1 MQTEDGLLKVF
12 SVGLVLSTVFT
23 AATLALATPLTWA
36 QYGLFGAY
44 DPRQQETLW
53 NEAIYL
59 QSSGQHSEAIE
70 KLKRAA
76 HLSRINDGLNAKS
89 QLPYLRAEIVSH
101 RALEQLAIADER
113 QAYMSRIETTTIPS
127 GPEKVEAL
135 LAQAEWHQ
143 YALLHDID
151 EEEETTARMTKAW
164 NFYRRALNESI
175 ATYGEESE
183 ALIPAL
189 EGMVRAQYLLAS
201 HRGIGAAMPG
211 KMNRDATNYA
221 AGKAFF
227 KRGLSVLVA
236 MQQLNRDSL
245 GVSRE
250 IQAEDL
256 LRMGDWAWWTGNRMN
271 AISFYQD
278 ALALANGK
286 NLAESEETPSATEE
300 AVLDKTREE
309 LAGDAETTLPSNAP
323 KTEIPNGE
331 LGDTIAQ
338 IESTTIAD
346 VQQDLP
352 EAAKLSDPVVEA
364 SKDDAGQS
372 EAAMAASSAEPY
384 PAFRILDAP
393 VALPAVPGFDPVL
406 DIKQGEPADS
416 DLVVSF
422 NISATGKAVN
432 LERIQFPVVEGP
444 RGPERVLRRLKKMRF
459 RPVFEDGKPVESETI
474 TWVFEPKYWAMPGS
488 VTTEAST

>member
-1 MQTEDGLLKVF
+1 MKVF
-12 SVGLVLSTVFT
+12 STGLALSTALTV
-23 AATLALATPLTWA
+23 ATLTLTAPMTWA
-36 QYGLFGAY
+36 QDGLFGAY

-89 QLPYLRAEIVSH
+89 QLPYLRAEIASH
-101 RALEQLAIADER
+101 RALEQLAMADER
-113 QAYMSRIETTTIPS
+113 QAYLSRIESTTIPS

-143 YALLHDID
+143 YALLQDID
-151 EEEETTARMTKAW
+151 EEEETTARMGKAW

-175 ATYGEESE
+175 ATYGEESA

-211 KMNRDATNYA
+211 KMDRDATNYA
-221 AGKAFF
+221 AGKATFN
-227 KRGLSVLVA
+227 RGLSVFVA

-278 ALALANGK
+278 ALALANGES
-286 NLAESEETPSATEE
+286 LAEGEASPSEENAFETESDDLE
-300 AVLDKTREE
+300 DDT
-309 LAGDAETTLPSNAP
+309 ETTSPSDAL
-323 KTEIPNGE
+323 EAAIPNTEPEGFV
-331 LGDTIAQ
+331 AQ
-338 IESTTIAD
+338 NESTLNVN
-346 VQQDLP
+346 VQQGLS
-352 EAAKLSDPVVEA
+352 EVATLSDPIVEA
-364 SKDDAGQS
+364 TEDDAGQS
-372 EAAMAASSAEPY
+372 ESEMAASSTGPY
-384 PAFRILDAP
+384 PAFRILDIP

-406 DIKQGEPADS
+406 DIKQGEPAEG

-432 LERIQFPVVEGP
+432 LERIQFPVVEGT

-459 RPVFEDGKPVESETI
+459 RPVFEEGKPVESERI
-474 TWVFEPKYWAMPGS
+474 TWVFEPKHWAMPRS

>member
-1 MQTEDGLLKVF
+1 MKVF
-12 SVGLVLSTVFT
+12 STGLALSTALTV
-23 AATLALATPLTWA
+23 ATLTLTAPMTWA
-36 QYGLFGAY
+36 QDSLFGAY

-59 QSSGQHSEAIE
+59 QSSGEHSEAIE

-76 HLSRINDGLNAKS
+76 HLSRISDGLNAKS

-101 RALEQLAIADER
+101 RALEQLAMADER
-113 QAYMSRIETTTIPS
+113 QAYLSRIESTTIPS

-143 YALLHDID
+143 YALLQDID
-151 EEEETTARMTKAW
+151 EEEETTARMGKAW

-211 KMNRDATNYA
+211 KMDRDATNYA
-221 AGKAFF
+221 AGKVTF

-278 ALALANGK
+278 ALALANGET
-286 NLAESEETPSATEE
+286 LAESQETPSTSKETLDTATN
-300 AVLDKTREE
+300 E
-309 LAGDAETTLPSNAP
+309 LEGDAETTTPSDAPEPNVLNA
-323 KTEIPNGE
+323 E
-331 LGDTIAQ
+331 LANTMAED
-338 IESTTIAD
+338 ESTTIAD
-346 VQQDLP
+346 VQQELT
-352 EAAKLSDPVVEA
+352 EAEKLSDPVAGAPEEDAEQPEA
-364 SKDDAGQS
+364 DMS
-372 EAAMAASSAEPY
+372 ASSTETY
-384 PAFRILDAP
+384 PSFRILDSP

-416 DLVVSF
+416 DLIVSF
-422 NISATGKAVN
+422 SISATGKVVN
-432 LERIQFPVVEGP
+432 LERIQFPVVDGT

-488 VTTEAST
+488 LTTAAST

>member
-1 MQTEDGLLKVF
+1 MKVF
-12 SVGLVLSTVFT
+12 STGLALSTALTV
-23 AATLALATPLTWA
+23 ATLTLTAPMTWA
-36 QYGLFGAY
+36 QDGLFGAY
-44 DPRQQETLW
+44 DPRQQEDLW

-101 RALEQLAIADER
+101 RALEQLAMADER
-113 QAYMSRIETTTIPS
+113 QAYLSRIESTTIPS

-143 YALLHDID
+143 YALLQNID
-151 EEEETTARMTKAW
+151 EEEETTARMGKAW

-189 EGMVRAQYLLAS
+189 EGMVRAQYLLAG

-211 KMNRDATNYA
+211 KMDRDATNYA
-221 AGKAFF
+221 AGKATF

-271 AISFYQD
+271 AISFYQE
-278 ALALANGK
+278 ALSLANGE
-286 NLAESEETPSATEE
+286 NLAESEASASEE
-300 AVLDKTREE
+300 NALDTANDE
-309 LAGDAETTLPSNAP
+309 LEIDAESTPTSDAP
-323 KTEIPNGE
+323 ETEISNTEPTGTIGPN
-331 LGDTIAQ
+331 
-338 IESTTIAD
+338 ESTLNAD
-346 VQQDLP
+346 VQKGLP
-352 EAAKLSDPVVEA
+352 EVAKLQDPVVEA
-364 SKDDAGQS
+364 LEDDAGQPES
-372 EAAMAASSAEPY
+372 EMAASSTEPY
-384 PAFRILDAP
+384 PAFRILDIP

-406 DIKQGEPADS
+406 DIKQGEPAEG

-432 LERIQFPVVEGP
+432 LERIQFPLVEGT

-474 TWVFEPKYWAMPGS
+474 TWVFEPKHWAMPGS
-488 VTTEAST
+488 VATEAST

>member
-1 MQTEDGLLKVF
+1 MKVF
-12 SVGLVLSTVFT
+12 STGLALSTALT
-23 AATLALATPLTWA
+23 LATLTLTAPMTLA
-36 QYGLFGAY
+36 QDGLFGAY

-101 RALEQLAIADER
+101 RALEQLAMADER
-113 QAYMSRIETTTIPS
+113 QAYLSRIESTTIPS

-143 YALLHDID
+143 YALLQNID
-151 EEEETTARMTKAW
+151 EEEETTARMGKAW

-189 EGMVRAQYLLAS
+189 EGMVRAQYLLAG

-211 KMNRDATNYA
+211 KMDRDATNYA
-221 AGKAFF
+221 AGKATF

-271 AISFYQD
+271 AISFYQE
-278 ALALANGK
+278 ALSLANGET
-286 NLAESEETPSATEE
+286 LADSEASASEENA
-300 AVLDKTREE
+300 LDTASDKLEI
-309 LAGDAETTLPSNAP
+309 DAETTPASDAPETEISNTEPAGTIAP
-323 KTEIPNGE
+323 KEPT
-331 LGDTIAQ
+331 L
-338 IESTTIAD
+338 IAD
-346 VQQDLP
+346 ARQDLS
-352 EAAKLSDPVVEA
+352 EVATLSDSIAEA
-364 SKDDAGQS
+364 PEDDGGQS
-372 EAAMAASSAEPY
+372 ESEMAASSTEPY
-384 PAFRILDAP
+384 PAFRILDIP

-406 DIKQGEPADS
+406 DIKQGEPAEG

-432 LERIQFPVVEGP
+432 LERIQFPVVEGT

-459 RPVFEDGKPVESETI
+459 RPVFQDGKPVESETI
-474 TWVFEPKYWAMPGS
+474 TWVFEPKHWAMPGA

>member
-1 MQTEDGLLKVF
+1 MKVF
-12 SVGLVLSTVFT
+12 STGLALSTALTV
-23 AATLALATPLTWA
+23 ATLALTAPMTWA
-36 QYGLFGAY
+36 QDGLFGAY
-44 DPRQQETLW
+44 DPRQQEILW

-101 RALEQLAIADER
+101 RALEQLAMADER
-113 QAYMSRIETTTIPS
+113 QAYLSRIESTTIPS

-143 YALLHDID
+143 YALLQNID
-151 EEEETTARMTKAW
+151 EEEETTARMGKAW

-175 ATYGEESE
+175 ATYGDESE

-189 EGMVRAQYLLAS
+189 EGMVRAQYLLAG

-211 KMNRDATNYA
+211 KMDRDATNYA
-221 AGKAFF
+221 AGKATF

-271 AISFYQD
+271 AISFYQE
-278 ALALANGK
+278 ALSLANGET
-286 NLAESEETPSATEE
+286 LADSEASASEENA
-300 AVLDKTREE
+300 LDTASDKLEI
-309 LAGDAETTLPSNAP
+309 DAETTPASDAPETEISNTEPVGTIAP
-323 KTEIPNGE
+323 KEPT
-331 LGDTIAQ
+331 L
-338 IESTTIAD
+338 IAD
-346 VQQDLP
+346 ARQDLS
-352 EAAKLSDPVVEA
+352 EVATLSDSIAEA
-364 SKDDAGQS
+364 PEDDGGQS
-372 EAAMAASSAEPY
+372 ESEMAASSTEPY
-384 PAFRILDAP
+384 PAFRILDIP

-406 DIKQGEPADS
+406 DIKQGEPAEG

-432 LERIQFPVVEGP
+432 LERIQFPVVEGT

-459 RPVFEDGKPVESETI
+459 RPVFQDGKPVESETI
-474 TWVFEPKYWAMPGS
+474 TWVFEPKHWAMPGA

>member
-1 MQTEDGLLKVF
+1 MKGFSTGLA
-12 SVGLVLSTVFT
+12 LSTALTV
-23 AATLALATPLTWA
+23 ATLTLTAPMTWA
-36 QYGLFGAY
+36 QDGLFGAY
-44 DPRQQETLW
+44 DPRQQEDLW

-101 RALEQLAIADER
+101 RALEQLAMADER
-113 QAYMSRIETTTIPS
+113 QAYLSRIESTTIPS

-143 YALLHDID
+143 YALLQNID
-151 EEEETTARMTKAW
+151 EEEETTARMGKAW

-189 EGMVRAQYLLAS
+189 EGMVRAQYLLAG

-211 KMNRDATNYA
+211 KMDRDATNYA
-221 AGKAFF
+221 AGKATF

-271 AISFYQD
+271 AISFYQE
-278 ALALANGK
+278 ALSLANGE
-286 NLAESEETPSATEE
+286 NLAESEASASEE
-300 AVLDKTREE
+300 NALDTANDE
-309 LAGDAETTLPSNAP
+309 LEIDAESTPTSDAP
-323 KTEIPNGE
+323 ETEIANTEPAG
-331 LGDTIAQ
+331 TIAPTV
-338 IESTTIAD
+338 STLNAD
-346 VQQDLP
+346 VQKGLP
-352 EAAKLSDPVVEA
+352 EVAKLQDPVVEA
-364 SKDDAGQS
+364 LEDDAGQPES
-372 EAAMAASSAEPY
+372 EMAASSTEPY
-384 PAFRILDAP
+384 PAFRILDIP

-406 DIKQGEPADS
+406 DIKQGEPAEG

-432 LERIQFPVVEGP
+432 LERIQFPLVEGT

-474 TWVFEPKYWAMPGS
+474 TWVFEPKHWAMPGS
-488 VTTEAST
+488 VATEAST

>member
-1 MQTEDGLLKVF
+1 MKVF
-12 SVGLVLSTVFT
+12 STGLALSTALTV
-23 AATLALATPLTWA
+23 ATLTLTAPMTWA
-36 QYGLFGAY
+36 QDGLFGAY
-44 DPRQQETLW
+44 DPRQQEDLW

-101 RALEQLAIADER
+101 RALEQLAMADER
-113 QAYMSRIETTTIPS
+113 QAYLSRIESTTIPS

-143 YALLHDID
+143 YALLQNID
-151 EEEETTARMTKAW
+151 EEEETTARMGKAW

-189 EGMVRAQYLLAS
+189 EGMVRAQYLLAG

-211 KMNRDATNYA
+211 KMDRDATNYA
-221 AGKAFF
+221 AGKATF

-271 AISFYQD
+271 AISFYQE
-278 ALALANGK
+278 ALSLANGE
-286 NLAESEETPSATEE
+286 NLAESEASASEE
-300 AVLDKTREE
+300 NALDT
-309 LAGDAETTLPSNAP
+309 A
-323 KTEIPNGE
+323 NGE
-331 LGDTIAQ
+331 LEIDAESTPTSDAPETEISNTEPTGTIAPN
-338 IESTTIAD
+338 ESTLNAN
-346 VQQDLP
+346 VQKGLS
-352 EAAKLSDPVVEA
+352 EVAKLQDPVVEA
-364 SKDDAGQS
+364 LEDDDGQS
-372 EAAMAASSAEPY
+372 ESEIAASSTEPY
-384 PAFRILDAP
+384 PAFRILDIP

-406 DIKQGEPADS
+406 DIKQGEPAEG

-432 LERIQFPVVEGP
+432 LERIQFPVVEGT

-474 TWVFEPKYWAMPGS
+474 TWVFEPKHWAMPGS
-488 VTTEAST
+488 VATEAST

>member
-1 MQTEDGLLKVF
+1 MKVF
-12 SVGLVLSTVFT
+12 STGLALSTALTV
-23 AATLALATPLTWA
+23 ATLTLTAPMTWA
-36 QYGLFGAY
+36 QDGLFGAY

-101 RALEQLAIADER
+101 RALEQLAMADER
-113 QAYMSRIETTTIPS
+113 QAYLSRIESTTIPS

-143 YALLHDID
+143 YALLQNID
-151 EEEETTARMTKAW
+151 EEEETTARMGKAW

-189 EGMVRAQYLLAS
+189 EGMVRAQYLLAG

-211 KMNRDATNYA
+211 KMDRDATNYA
-221 AGKAFF
+221 AGKATF

-278 ALALANGK
+278 ALALANGET
-286 NLAESEETPSATEE
+286 LAESEASASEE
-300 AVLDKTREE
+300 NALDTANDKLEI
-309 LAGDAETTLPSNAP
+309 DAETTPASDAP
-323 KTEIPNGE
+323 ETEISNTEPAG
-331 LGDTIAQ
+331 TIAPN
-338 IESTTIAD
+338 EPTLIAD
-346 VQQDLP
+346 ARQDLS
-352 EAAKLSDPVVEA
+352 EVATLSDSIAEA
-364 SKDDAGQS
+364 PEDDGGQS
-372 EAAMAASSAEPY
+372 ESEMAASSTEPY
-384 PAFRILDAP
+384 PAFRILDIP

-406 DIKQGEPADS
+406 DIKQGEPAEG

-432 LERIQFPVVEGP
+432 LERIQFPVVEGT

-474 TWVFEPKYWAMPGS
+474 TWVFEPKHWAMPGA

>member
-1 MQTEDGLLKVF
+1 VKVF
-12 SVGLVLSTVFT
+12 STGLALSTALTV
-23 AATLALATPLTWA
+23 ATLTLTAPMTWA
-36 QYGLFGAY
+36 QDGLFGAY

-89 QLPYLRAEIVSH
+89 QLPYLRAEIASH

-113 QAYMSRIETTTIPS
+113 QAYLSRIESTTIPS

-143 YALLHDID
+143 YALLQDID
-151 EEEETTARMTKAW
+151 EEEETTARMGKAW

-175 ATYGEESE
+175 ATYGEESA

-211 KMNRDATNYA
+211 KMDRDATNYA
-221 AGKAFF
+221 AGKATF

-236 MQQLNRDSL
+236 MQKLNRDSL

-278 ALALANGK
+278 ALALANGES
-286 NLAESEETPSATEE
+286 LAEGEASPSEENAFDIESDDLEDDT
-300 AVLDKTREE
+300 
-309 LAGDAETTLPSNAP
+309 ETTSPSDAL
-323 KTEIPNGE
+323 EAAIPNTEPEGFV
-331 LGDTIAQ
+331 AQ
-338 IESTTIAD
+338 NESTLNVN
-346 VQQDLP
+346 VQQGLS
-352 EAAKLSDPVVEA
+352 EVAVLSDPIAEA
-364 SKDDAGQS
+364 TEDDAGQS
-372 EAAMAASSAEPY
+372 ESEMAASSTGPY
-384 PAFRILDAP
+384 PAFRILDIP

-406 DIKQGEPADS
+406 DIKQGEPAEG

-432 LERIQFPVVEGP
+432 LERIQFPVVEGT

-459 RPVFEDGKPVESETI
+459 RPVFEEGKPVESERI
-474 TWVFEPKYWAMPGS
+474 TWVFEPKHWAMPRS

>member
-1 MQTEDGLLKVF
+1 MKVF
-12 SVGLVLSTVFT
+12 SAGLALSTVLT
-23 AATLALATPLTWA
+23 VATLTLTAPMTWA
-36 QYGLFGAY
+36 QDGLFGAY

-101 RALEQLAIADER
+101 RALEQLVMADER
-113 QAYMSRIETTTIPS
+113 QAYLSRIESTTIPS

-143 YALLHDID
+143 YALLQNID
-151 EEEETTARMTKAW
+151 EEEETTARMGKAW

-189 EGMVRAQYLLAS
+189 EGMVRAQYLLAG

-211 KMNRDATNYA
+211 KMDRDATNYA
-221 AGKAFF
+221 AGKATF

-278 ALALANGK
+278 ALALANGE
-286 NLAESEETPSATEE
+286 NLAESEASASEESALDTANDEPEINAESTPTS
-300 AVLDKTREE
+300 
-309 LAGDAETTLPSNAP
+309 DAPE
-323 KTEIPNGE
+323 TEISNTERAG
-331 LGDTIAQ
+331 TIAPN
-338 IESTTIAD
+338 ESTLIAD
-346 VQQDLP
+346 VQQDLS
-352 EAAKLSDPVVEA
+352 EAAKLQDPVVEA
-364 SKDDAGQS
+364 PEDDGGQS
-372 EAAMAASSAEPY
+372 ESEMAASSTEPY
-384 PAFRILDAP
+384 PAFRILDIP

-406 DIKQGEPADS
+406 DIKQGEPAEG

-432 LERIQFPVVEGP
+432 LERIQFPVVEGT

-459 RPVFEDGKPVESETI
+459 RPVFQDGKPVESETI
-474 TWVFEPKYWAMPGS
+474 TWVFEPKHWAMPGA

>member
-1 MQTEDGLLKVF
+1 MKVF
-12 SVGLVLSTVFT
+12 STGLALSTALTV
-23 AATLALATPLTWA
+23 ATLTLTAPMTRA
-36 QYGLFGAY
+36 QDGLFGAY

-59 QSSGQHSEAIE
+59 QSNGQHSEAIE

-101 RALEQLAIADER
+101 RALEQLAMADER
-113 QAYMSRIETTTIPS
+113 QAYLSRIESTTIPS

-143 YALLHDID
+143 YALLQDID
-151 EEEETTARMTKAW
+151 EEEETTARMGKAW

-211 KMNRDATNYA
+211 KMDRDATNYA
-221 AGKAFF
+221 AGKATF

-250 IQAEDL
+250 VQAEDL

-271 AISFYQD
+271 AIGFYQE
-278 ALALANGK
+278 ALAVANGE
-286 NLAESEETPSATEE
+286 NLAESEAPASKQSVLETASDGLE
-300 AVLDKTREE
+300 D
-309 LAGDAETTLPSNAP
+309 DAETTPTSDAP
-323 KTEIPNGE
+323 ETEISNTQPAG
-331 LGDTIAQ
+331 TIAPN
-338 IESTTIAD
+338 ESTLIAD
-346 VQQDLP
+346 VQQELTEAEKLSSAVAEASEEDAEQP
-352 EAAKLSDPVVEA
+352 EAA
-364 SKDDAGQS
+364 G
-372 EAAMAASSAEPY
+372 ASSTEIY
-384 PAFRILDAP
+384 PTFRILDTP

-406 DIKQGEPADS
+406 DIKQGEPAEG

-422 NISATGKAVN
+422 NISATGKVVN
-432 LERIQFPVVEGP
+432 LERIQFPVVEGI
-444 RGPERVLRRLKKMRF
+444 RGPQRVLRRLKKMRF
-459 RPVFEDGKPVESETI
+459 RPVFEDGKPVASETI
-474 TWVFEPKYWAMPGS
+474 TWVFEPKHWAMPGA

>member
-1 MQTEDGLLKVF
+1 MKVF
-12 SVGLVLSTVFT
+12 STGLALSTALTV
-23 AATLALATPLTWA
+23 ATLTLTAPMTWA
-36 QYGLFGAY
+36 QDGLFGAY

-89 QLPYLRAEIVSH
+89 QLPYLRAEIASH
-101 RALEQLAIADER
+101 RALEQLAMADER
-113 QAYMSRIETTTIPS
+113 QAYLSRIESTTIPS

-143 YALLHDID
+143 YALLQDID
-151 EEEETTARMTKAW
+151 EEEETTARMGKAW

-175 ATYGEESE
+175 ATYGEESA

-211 KMNRDATNYA
+211 KMDRDATNYA
-221 AGKAFF
+221 AGKATF

-236 MQQLNRDSL
+236 MQKLNRDSL

-278 ALALANGK
+278 ALALANGES
-286 NLAESEETPSATEE
+286 LAEGEASPSEENAFDTESDDLE
-300 AVLDKTREE
+300 DDT
-309 LAGDAETTLPSNAP
+309 ETTSPSDAL
-323 KTEIPNGE
+323 EAAIPNPEPEGFV
-331 LGDTIAQ
+331 AQ
-338 IESTTIAD
+338 NESTLNVN
-346 VQQDLP
+346 VQQGLS
-352 EAAKLSDPVVEA
+352 EVAALSDPIAEA
-364 SKDDAGQS
+364 TEDDAGQS
-372 EAAMAASSAEPY
+372 ESEMAASSTGPY
-384 PAFRILDAP
+384 PAFRILDIP

-406 DIKQGEPADS
+406 DIKQGEPAEG

-432 LERIQFPVVEGP
+432 LERIQFPVVEGT

-459 RPVFEDGKPVESETI
+459 RPVFEEGKPVESERI
-474 TWVFEPKYWAMPGS
+474 TWVFEPKHWAMPRS

>member
-1 MQTEDGLLKVF
+1 VKVF
-12 SVGLVLSTVFT
+12 STGLALSTALTV
-23 AATLALATPLTWA
+23 ATLTLTAPMTWA
-36 QYGLFGAY
+36 QDGLFGAY

-89 QLPYLRAEIVSH
+89 QLPYLRAEIASH
-101 RALEQLAIADER
+101 RALEQLAMADER
-113 QAYMSRIETTTIPS
+113 QAYLSRIESTTIPS

-143 YALLHDID
+143 YALLQDID
-151 EEEETTARMTKAW
+151 EEEETTARMGKAW

-175 ATYGEESE
+175 ATYGEESA

-211 KMNRDATNYA
+211 KMDRDATNYA
-221 AGKAFF
+221 AGKATFN
-227 KRGLSVLVA
+227 RGLSVFVA

-278 ALALANGK
+278 ALALANGES
-286 NLAESEETPSATEE
+286 LAEGEASPSEENAFDTESDDLE
-300 AVLDKTREE
+300 DDT
-309 LAGDAETTLPSNAP
+309 ETTSPSDAL
-323 KTEIPNGE
+323 EAAIPNTEPEGFV
-331 LGDTIAQ
+331 AQ
-338 IESTTIAD
+338 NESTLNVN
-346 VQQDLP
+346 VQQGLS
-352 EAAKLSDPVVEA
+352 EVATLSDPIAEA
-364 SKDDAGQS
+364 TEDDAGQS
-372 EAAMAASSAEPY
+372 ESEMAASSTGPY
-384 PAFRILDAP
+384 PAFRILDIP

-406 DIKQGEPADS
+406 DIKQGEPAEG

-432 LERIQFPVVEGP
+432 LERIQFPVVEGT

-459 RPVFEDGKPVESETI
+459 RPVFEEGKPVESERI
-474 TWVFEPKYWAMPGS
+474 TWVFEPKHWAMPRS

>member
-1 MQTEDGLLKVF
+1 M
-12 SVGLVLSTVFT
+12 
-23 AATLALATPLTWA
+23 TWA
-36 QYGLFGAY
+36 QDGLFGAY
-44 DPRQQETLW
+44 DPRQQEDLW

-101 RALEQLAIADER
+101 RALEQLAMADER
-113 QAYMSRIETTTIPS
+113 QAYLSRIESTTIPS

-143 YALLHDID
+143 YALLQNID
-151 EEEETTARMTKAW
+151 EEEETTARMGKAW

-189 EGMVRAQYLLAS
+189 EGMVRAQYLLAG

-211 KMNRDATNYA
+211 KMDRDATNYA
-221 AGKAFF
+221 AGKATF

-271 AISFYQD
+271 AISFYQE
-278 ALALANGK
+278 ALSLANGE
-286 NLAESEETPSATEE
+286 NLAESEASASEENALDTANDELEIDSESTPTS
-300 AVLDKTREE
+300 
-309 LAGDAETTLPSNAP
+309 DAPE
-323 KTEIPNGE
+323 TEISNTEPAG
-331 LGDTIAQ
+331 TIAPTV
-338 IESTTIAD
+338 STLNAD
-346 VQQDLP
+346 VQKGLS
-352 EAAKLSDPVVEA
+352 EVAKLQDPVVEA
-364 SKDDAGQS
+364 LEDDAGQPES
-372 EAAMAASSAEPY
+372 EMAASSTEPY
-384 PAFRILDAP
+384 PAFRILDIP

-406 DIKQGEPADS
+406 DIKQGEPAEG

-432 LERIQFPVVEGP
+432 LERIQFPLVEGT

-474 TWVFEPKYWAMPGS
+474 TWVFEPKHWAMPGS
-488 VTTEAST
+488 VATEAST

>member
-1 MQTEDGLLKVF
+1 MKVF
-12 SVGLVLSTVFT
+12 SAGLALSTGLTV
-23 AATLALATPLTWA
+23 ATLTLTAPMTWA
-36 QYGLFGAY
+36 QDGLFGAY

-59 QSSGQHSEAIE
+59 QSIGQHSEAIQ

-101 RALEQLAIADER
+101 RALEQLAMADER
-113 QAYMSRIETTTIPS
+113 QAYLSRIESTTIPS

-143 YALLHDID
+143 YALLQNID
-151 EEEETTARMTKAW
+151 EEEETTARMGKAW

-189 EGMVRAQYLLAS
+189 EGMVRAQYLLAG

-211 KMNRDATNYA
+211 KMDRDATNYA
-221 AGKAFF
+221 AGKATF

-278 ALALANGK
+278 ALALANGE
-286 NLAESEETPSATEE
+286 NLAESEASASEE
-300 AVLDKTREE
+300 SALDTASDKLEI
-309 LAGDAETTLPSNAP
+309 DAETTPASDAPETEISNTEPAGTIAP
-323 KTEIPNGE
+323 KEPT
-331 LGDTIAQ
+331 L
-338 IESTTIAD
+338 IAD
-346 VQQDLP
+346 ARQDLS
-352 EAAKLSDPVVEA
+352 EVATLSDSIAEA
-364 SKDDAGQS
+364 PEDDGGQS
-372 EAAMAASSAEPY
+372 ESEMAASSTEPY
-384 PAFRILDAP
+384 PAFRILDIP

-406 DIKQGEPADS
+406 DIKQGEPAEG

-432 LERIQFPVVEGP
+432 LERIQFPVVEGT

-459 RPVFEDGKPVESETI
+459 RPVFEDGKPVQSETI
-474 TWVFEPKYWAMPGS
+474 TWVFEPKHWAMPGA

>member
-1 MQTEDGLLKVF
+1 MKVF
-12 SVGLVLSTVFT
+12 STGLALSTALTV
-23 AATLALATPLTWA
+23 ATLTLTAPMTWA
-36 QYGLFGAY
+36 QDGVFGAY

-101 RALEQLAIADER
+101 RALEQLAMADER
-113 QAYMSRIETTTIPS
+113 QAYLSRIESTTIPS

-143 YALLHDID
+143 YALLQNID
-151 EEEETTARMTKAW
+151 EEEETTARMGKAW

-189 EGMVRAQYLLAS
+189 EGMVRAQYLLAG

-211 KMNRDATNYA
+211 KMDRDATNYA
-221 AGKAFF
+221 AGKATF

-271 AISFYQD
+271 AISFYQE
-278 ALALANGK
+278 ALSLANGET
-286 NLAESEETPSATEE
+286 LADSEASASEENA
-300 AVLDKTREE
+300 LDTASDKLEI
-309 LAGDAETTLPSNAP
+309 DAETTPASDAP
-323 KTEIPNGE
+323 ETEISNTE
-331 LGDTIAQ
+331 LAGTIAPN
-338 IESTTIAD
+338 ESTFIAD
-346 VQQDLP
+346 ARQDLS
-352 EAAKLSDPVVEA
+352 EVATLSDSIAEA
-364 SKDDAGQS
+364 PEDDGGQS
-372 EAAMAASSAEPY
+372 ESEMAASSTEPY
-384 PAFRILDAP
+384 PAFRILDIP

-406 DIKQGEPADS
+406 DIKQGEPAEG

-432 LERIQFPVVEGP
+432 LERIQFPVVEGT

-459 RPVFEDGKPVESETI
+459 RPVFQDGKPVESETI
-474 TWVFEPKYWAMPGS
+474 TWVFEPKHWAMPGA

>member
-1 MQTEDGLLKVF
+1 MKVF
-12 SVGLVLSTVFT
+12 SAGLALSTALTV
-23 AATLALATPLTWA
+23 ATLTLTAPMTWA
-36 QYGLFGAY
+36 QDGLFGAY

-101 RALEQLAIADER
+101 RALEQLAMADER
-113 QAYMSRIETTTIPS
+113 QAYLSRIESTTIPS

-143 YALLHDID
+143 YALLQNID
-151 EEEETTARMTKAW
+151 EEEETTARMGKAW

-189 EGMVRAQYLLAS
+189 EGMVRAQYLLAG

-211 KMNRDATNYA
+211 KMDRDATNYA
-221 AGKAFF
+221 AGKATF

-271 AISFYQD
+271 AISFYQE
-278 ALALANGK
+278 ALSLANGET
-286 NLAESEETPSATEE
+286 LADSEASASEENA
-300 AVLDKTREE
+300 LDTASDKLEI
-309 LAGDAETTLPSNAP
+309 DAETTPASDAPETEISNTEPAGTIAP
-323 KTEIPNGE
+323 KEPT
-331 LGDTIAQ
+331 L
-338 IESTTIAD
+338 IAD
-346 VQQDLP
+346 ARQDLS
-352 EAAKLSDPVVEA
+352 EVATLSDSMAEA
-364 SKDDAGQS
+364 PEDDGGQS
-372 EAAMAASSAEPY
+372 ESEMAASSTEPY
-384 PAFRILDAP
+384 PAFRILDIP

-406 DIKQGEPADS
+406 DIKQGEPAEG

-432 LERIQFPVVEGP
+432 LERIQFPVVEGT

-459 RPVFEDGKPVESETI
+459 RPVFQDGKPVESETI
-474 TWVFEPKYWAMPGS
+474 TWVFEPKHWAMPGA

>member
-1 MQTEDGLLKVF
+1 MKVF
-12 SVGLVLSTVFT
+12 STGLALSTALTV
-23 AATLALATPLTWA
+23 ATLTLTAPLTWS
-36 QYGLFGAY
+36 QDGLFGAY
-44 DPRQQETLW
+44 DPRQQESLW

-101 RALEQLAIADER
+101 RELEQLAVADER
-113 QAYMSRIETTTIPS
+113 QAYLSRIESTTIPS

-143 YALLHDID
+143 YALLQNID
-151 EEEETTARMTKAW
+151 EEEETTARMGKAW

-211 KMNRDATNYA
+211 KMDRDATNYA
-221 AGKAFF
+221 AGKATF

-278 ALALANGK
+278 ALALANGE
-286 NLAESEETPSATEE
+286 NLAEREAPASEENA
-300 AVLDKTREE
+300 LDTASGE
-309 LAGDAETTLPSNAP
+309 LEIEDETAPTSDAPE
-323 KTEIPNGE
+323 TEISNTESAG
-331 LGDTIAQ
+331 TIASN
-338 IESTTIAD
+338 ESTLIAD

-352 EAAKLSDPVVEA
+352 EEVTLPDPVVEA
-364 SKDDAGQS
+364 PKDDAEQS
-372 EAAMAASSAEPY
+372 EAAMIASSKEPY
-384 PAFRILDAP
+384 PAFRILDIP

-406 DIKQGEPADS
+406 DIKQGEPAEG

-432 LERIQFPVVEGP
+432 LERIQFPVVQGA

-474 TWVFEPKYWAMPGS
+474 TWVFEPKHWSMPGS

>member
-1 MQTEDGLLKVF
+1 MKVF
-12 SVGLVLSTVFT
+12 STGLALSTALTV
-23 AATLALATPLTWA
+23 ATLTLTAPMTWA
-36 QYGLFGAY
+36 QDGLFGAY

-101 RALEQLAIADER
+101 RALEQLAMADER
-113 QAYMSRIETTTIPS
+113 QAYLSRIESTTIPS

-143 YALLHDID
+143 YALLQNID
-151 EEEETTARMTKAW
+151 EEEETTARMGKAW

-189 EGMVRAQYLLAS
+189 EGMVRAQYLLAG

-211 KMNRDATNYA
+211 KMDRDATNYA
-221 AGKAFF
+221 AGKATF

-278 ALALANGK
+278 ALSLANGET
-286 NLAESEETPSATEE
+286 LAESEASASEE
-300 AVLDKTREE
+300 NALDTANDE
-309 LAGDAETTLPSNAP
+309 LEIDAETTPASDAP
-323 KTEIPNGE
+323 ETEISNTEPAG
-331 LGDTIAQ
+331 TIAPN
-338 IESTTIAD
+338 ESTLIAD
-346 VQQDLP
+346 ARQDLS
-352 EAAKLSDPVVEA
+352 EVATLSDSVVEA
-364 SKDDAGQS
+364 PEDDGGQS
-372 EAAMAASSAEPY
+372 ESEMAASSTEPY
-384 PAFRILDAP
+384 PAFRILDIP

-406 DIKQGEPADS
+406 DIKQGEPAEG

-432 LERIQFPVVEGP
+432 LERIQFPVVEGT

-474 TWVFEPKYWAMPGS
+474 TWVFEPKHWAMPGA

>member
-1 MQTEDGLLKVF
+1 MKVF
-12 SVGLVLSTVFT
+12 STGLALSTALTV
-23 AATLALATPLTWA
+23 ATLTLTAPMTWA
-36 QYGLFGAY
+36 QDGLFGAY

-89 QLPYLRAEIVSH
+89 QLPYLRAEIASH
-101 RALEQLAIADER
+101 RALEQLAMADER
-113 QAYMSRIETTTIPS
+113 QAYLSRIESTTIPS

-143 YALLHDID
+143 YALLQDID
-151 EEEETTARMTKAW
+151 EEEETTARMGKAW

-175 ATYGEESE
+175 ATYGEESA

-211 KMNRDATNYA
+211 KMDRDATNYA
-221 AGKAFF
+221 AGKATFN
-227 KRGLSVLVA
+227 RGLSVLVA

-278 ALALANGK
+278 ALALANGES
-286 NLAESEETPSATEE
+286 LAEGEASPSEENAFDTESDDLE
-300 AVLDKTREE
+300 DDT
-309 LAGDAETTLPSNAP
+309 ETTSPSDAL
-323 KTEIPNGE
+323 EAAIPNTEPEGFV
-331 LGDTIAQ
+331 AQ
-338 IESTTIAD
+338 NESTLNVN
-346 VQQDLP
+346 VQQGLS
-352 EAAKLSDPVVEA
+352 EVATLSDPIVEA
-364 SKDDAGQS
+364 TEDDAGQS
-372 EAAMAASSAEPY
+372 ESEMAASSTGPY
-384 PAFRILDAP
+384 PAFRILDIP

-406 DIKQGEPADS
+406 DIKQGEPAEG

-432 LERIQFPVVEGP
+432 LERIQFPEVEGT
-444 RGPERVLRRLKKMRF
+444 RGPERVLRRLKKIRF
-459 RPVFEDGKPVESETI
+459 RPVFEEGKPVESERI
-474 TWVFEPKYWAMPGS
+474 TWVFEPKHWAMPRS

>member
-1 MQTEDGLLKVF
+1 MKVF
-12 SVGLVLSTVFT
+12 STGLALSTALTV
-23 AATLALATPLTWA
+23 ATLTLTAPMTWA
-36 QYGLFGAY
+36 QDGLFGAY

-89 QLPYLRAEIVSH
+89 QLPYLRAEIASH

-113 QAYMSRIETTTIPS
+113 QAYLSRIESTTIPS

-143 YALLHDID
+143 YALLQDID
-151 EEEETTARMTKAW
+151 EEEETTARMGKAW

-175 ATYGEESE
+175 ATYGEESA

-211 KMNRDATNYA
+211 KMDRDATNYA
-221 AGKAFF
+221 AGKATFN
-227 KRGLSVLVA
+227 RGLSVLVA
-236 MQQLNRDSL
+236 MQKLNRDSL

-278 ALALANGK
+278 ALALANGES
-286 NLAESEETPSATEE
+286 LAEGEASPSEENAFETESDDLE
-300 AVLDKTREE
+300 DDT
-309 LAGDAETTLPSNAP
+309 ETTSPSDAL
-323 KTEIPNGE
+323 EAAIPNTEPEGFV
-331 LGDTIAQ
+331 AQ
-338 IESTTIAD
+338 NESTLNVN
-346 VQQDLP
+346 VQQGLS
-352 EAAKLSDPVVEA
+352 EVATLSDPIVEA
-364 SKDDAGQS
+364 TEDDAGQS
-372 EAAMAASSAEPY
+372 ESEMAASSTGPY
-384 PAFRILDAP
+384 PAFRILDIP

-406 DIKQGEPADS
+406 DIKQGEPAEG

-432 LERIQFPVVEGP
+432 LERIQFPVVEGT

-459 RPVFEDGKPVESETI
+459 RPVFEEGKPVESERI
-474 TWVFEPKYWAMPGS
+474 TWVFEPKHWAMPRS